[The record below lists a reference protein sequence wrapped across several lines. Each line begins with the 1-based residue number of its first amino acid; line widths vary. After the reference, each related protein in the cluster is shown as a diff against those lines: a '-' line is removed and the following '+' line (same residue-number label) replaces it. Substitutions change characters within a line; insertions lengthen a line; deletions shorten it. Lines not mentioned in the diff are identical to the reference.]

1 MTEPYLSII
10 FAARNDNHCE
20 GFMGRFQN
28 SLNILRDL
36 GDKHRLSFEIIIVEW
51 NPLPDMPQLKE
62 VLSFKKD
69 LNSTVR
75 IITVPYEIHK
85 SVPGTPFDAVRADE
99 ITFFQNIALNVG
111 ARRAKGKYVICTN
124 ADVIFNEE
132 VISFLAKRQ
141 LSNRYFYRIYRYDV
155 QKAIPNNM
163 TTEEILEFCRANS
176 ILRGKKV
183 ENNHLHRKAAGD
195 FFLMAKK
202 NYEKVR
208 GYPEIKCD
216 GLKIDGDILGS
227 ANRSYKQIIL
237 DDPLRIYH
245 QWHRNRYETA
255 YNKELHIRRSYK
267 EVHKQ
272 AKGFNKIITQI
283 YKIRR
288 NCNSK
293 NWGLIDYS
301 LPEEQICCPKNRLP

>member
-111 ARRAKGKYVICTN
+111 TRRAKGKYVICTN
-124 ADVIFNEE
+124 ADVIFNEKLL
-132 VISFLAKRQ
+132 SFLSERK
-141 LSNRYFYRIYRYDV
+141 LSSKCFYRIYRFDV
-155 QKAIPNNM
+155 QKEISPDIPV
-163 TTEEILEFCRANS
+163 EEIMDFCQNNS
-176 ILRGKKV
+176 IMRGQKIEANK
-183 ENNHLHRKAAGD
+183 LHRRAAGD

-202 NYEKVR
+202 SFEKIR
-208 GYPEIKCD
+208 GYAEIKCD
-216 GLKIDGDILGS
+216 GLKIDGDILDS
-227 ANRSYKQIIL
+227 ASRFYRQFIL
-237 DDPLRIYH
+237 DEPMRIYH
-245 QWHRNRYETA
+245 QYHVNRYEKT
-255 YNKELHIRRSYK
+255 YDRNLHVKKSYRDVYK
-267 EVHKQ
+267 N
-272 AKGFNKIITQI
+272 AKGLNKLL
-283 YKIRR
+283 IRLHKR
-288 NCNSK
+288 RKNCNDK
-293 NWGLIDYS
+293 NWGLINYD
-301 LPEEQICCPKNRLP
+301 LLEHRIG